1 MSMTTHGS
9 TNGGSSALDRW
20 RAKLNATGLPVFART
35 VREVSHVASS
45 AASSALD
52 LSEVV
57 GKDAGMAA
65 RLIQIANS
73 PVFNLQNRQ
82 IETIN
87 EATVLVGFNSVR
99 ELAVSVSVLEDLRK
113 GHQPDLIARLM
124 VRAFHAATQAKSL
137 AQTTQGES
145 GEEVFVAA
153 LLKQVGQMAFW
164 AKADSE
170 ATELNSALHNSG
182 QGFDNPG
189 VEKEILGFTL
199 TELGKSLSVDWSLG
213 ELLTAVLSGRALDS
227 PLVQSVNVSHQLVDL
242 LEKHNIQSEQAT
254 RFIASTAKKL
264 KISAQDLTVQIEGN
278 MQAAEE
284 LIAHM
289 GLTLS
294 TGESISAAVDA
305 PIPTPP
311 NLVVQAVP
319 EEYDANDVL
328 VLLQRIAVGLDEG
341 LPRDELM
348 IMLLQ
353 GMYKHL
359 HYDQV
364 YFALF
369 TPKRDRLIVKY
380 VAADEDQVAE
390 HGVKMGE
397 LIDIAKLPGQ
407 LQESASKR
415 VVSIESGE
423 QVQHVA
429 MVQLQGRHV
438 GVLYGHAASQI
449 SANRLLAFQQ
459 MAQQIAFILS
469 LAKGE

>member
-1 MSMTTHGS
+1 MGMTTHGS
-9 TNGGSSALDRW
+9 TNGGNTALDRW

-137 AQTTQGES
+137 AQSTHGES

-170 ATELNSALHNSG
+170 ATDLNCALHSSG
-182 QGFDNPG
+182 QGFDNPA
-189 VEKEILGFTL
+189 VEEEILGFTL
-199 TELGKSLSVDWSLG
+199 SALGKALSVDWSLG
-213 ELLTAVLSGRALDS
+213 ELLTAVLSGRAQDS

-242 LEKHNIQSEQAT
+242 LEKHNIKSEEAKV
-254 RFIASTAKKL
+254 FIANAAKNL
-264 KISAQDLTVQIEGN
+264 NVSAQDLTEQIEGN

-284 LIAHM
+284 LITHM

-294 TGESISAAVDA
+294 SGESISAAVDA
-305 PIPTPP
+305 PMPIPP
-311 NLVVQAVP
+311 NLVVQATP
-319 EEYDANDVL
+319 KEYDANDVL

-341 LPRDELM
+341 LGRDELM
-348 IMLLQ
+348 VMLLQ

-359 HYDQV
+359 HYGQV

-380 VAADEDQVAE
+380 VATDEDQVTQQ
-390 HGVKMGE
+390 GVKMGE
-397 LIDIAKLPGQ
+397 LIDIAKLPKQ
-407 LQESASKR
+407 LLGAETKR
-415 VVSIESGE
+415 VVSIELGE

-429 MVQLQGRHV
+429 MVQLQGRPV
-438 GVLYGHAASQI
+438 GVLYGHLVSEI
-449 SANRLLAFQQ
+449 SGNRILAFQQ